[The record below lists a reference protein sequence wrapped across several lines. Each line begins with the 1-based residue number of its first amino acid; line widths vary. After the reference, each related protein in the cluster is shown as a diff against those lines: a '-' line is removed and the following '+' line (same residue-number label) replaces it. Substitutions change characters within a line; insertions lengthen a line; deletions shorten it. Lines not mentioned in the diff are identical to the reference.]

1 MQDRRKTLVLEDSV
15 IGKKLQLE
23 GTTVE
28 RLHLETERARLAAE
42 ADTRAEAAKDADIK
56 RHERR
61 LQLEQQYAAPLPP
74 LATAAP
80 RAPTAEAK
88 TIRQLAEGESYW
100 GALSR
105 GEREFLLTAAGRAAV
120 SDKEGLAP
128 LVDRVQEKTPDGN
141 TWEVNAYPPAY
152 HVAIC
157 NLLLRT
163 VNKTYKK
170 TQKGSPKQRPA
181 QRSIHAFYRR
191 VSK

>member
-1 MQDRRKTLVLEDSV
+1 MRKTLAL
-15 IGKKLQLE
+15 KLQLE
-23 GTTVE
+23 GTPTE
-28 RLHLETERARLAAE
+28 RLHLDTERARLAAE
-42 ADTRAEAAKDADIK
+42 ADARVEAAKDADLK

-61 LQLEQQYAAPLPP
+61 LQLEQQYAAPPAVMPPP
-74 LATAAP
+74 LATVAP

-105 GEREFLLTAAGRAAV
+105 GERECLLTAAGRAAV

-128 LVDRVQEKTPDGN
+128 LVDRVSEKTPDGN

-191 VSK
+191 VST